1 MLLGIHR
8 RLLAVTAVLAA
19 LPYPVAASKVD
30 LDISMANGV
39 LPADQKQTSF
49 VKIGLTGFDLPSA
62 EDRAP
67 VNIAIVLDKS
77 GSMSGKKIDRAKQAA
92 IAAIDRLQS
101 EDIVSVIAYDAGV
114 NVIVPATKLTD
125 KTTVKQAI
133 QGIHAGGSTALFAG
147 VSKGAAEVR
156 KFLDSQRVNRVIL
169 LSDGK
174 ANVGPDSPSDLGD
187 LGESLQKEGISV
199 STMGLGLGYNEDLMV
214 KLAEKSNGNHMF
226 IEQAD
231 ELITIFNAEFND
243 VLSVVAQEVSL
254 KITLSDGVRPV
265 RSLGRDAEIIGQDVF
280 VSINQLYSNQEK
292 YVLLEVEMP
301 PKPDDAQMHVARV
314 RISYAN
320 MQTHETDE
328 LSGSVDVKF
337 SKDEVACRK
346 SINRG
351 VTEQCVLQI
360 ANETNIRAT
369 LLRDQGK
376 TEEARKLLRGNSAY
390 LGENARLLG
399 SELLQLRCVDN
410 QLQADNIDKNWI
422 KFRKDMR
429 AKQNEDT
436 QQQVRAI
443 RR

>member
-1 MLLGIHR
+1 MSLGFHR
-8 RLLAVTAVLAA
+8 HLLAVTAIFAA
-19 LPYPVAASKVD
+19 LPFPVAASKVD

-39 LPADQKQTSF
+39 LPADQKQTTF

-101 EDIVSVIAYDAGV
+101 EDIVSVVTYDAGI

-125 KTTVKQAI
+125 KTAVKQAI
-133 QGIHAGGSTALFAG
+133 HGIQAGGSTALFAG

-156 KFLDSQRVNRVIL
+156 KFLDSKRVNRVIL

-231 ELITIFNAEFND
+231 ELISIFNAEFND

-254 KITLSDGVRPV
+254 KVTLSDGVRPV

-292 YVLLEVEMP
+292 YVLLEVEVP

-314 RISYAN
+314 NISYAN

-337 SKDEVACRK
+337 SKDEIACRK

-369 LLRDQGK
+369 SLRDQGK
-376 TEEARKLLRGNSAY
+376 TEEARTLLRGNSAY

-399 SELLQLRCVDN
+399 SDLLQLRCFDN
-410 QLQADNIDKNWI
+410 QLQADNIDKNWA

-436 QQQVRAI
+436 QQQVRAV